1 MIDLAIL
8 LVVNSL
14 ACCGLYLATQNGM
27 IMDWFGRMAYNY
39 GGRLY
44 PALCGCI
51 TCMASIWS
59 IPYWWYWSD
68 TDNWPLFIATWILYV
83 FALAGLNTVIYNQF
97 LDDGK

>member
-27 IMDWFGRMAYNY
+27 ILDWFGRMAYNY
-39 GGRLY
+39 GGRIY

-51 TCMASIWS
+51 TCMASVWS
-59 IPYWWYWSD
+59 IPYWLYYSD
-68 TDNWPLFIATWILYV
+68 PLEWILYV

-97 LDDGK
+97 LDDK